1 MVELATVV
9 PRVDDRDWSGLTLGE
24 MIRQIEVE
32 GYLLIPDLLSEE
44 QIARLKE
51 QVSTLETG
59 GMDYSEHQRTAGDV
73 MFLGG
78 EITELAAHPVIIPF
92 LRSLLGEDIICT
104 SGAYA
109 RSEPGHPGMVLH
121 TDSGGDGAPS
131 EAVRVLYYLTDLTPE
146 TSPFRVLPRSN
157 LSMHSGG
164 NPFKRYLEHPDE
176 VMVTAKAGSAVL
188 INIKVFHGN
197 YPNKSDPVREM
208 IAYMYRPGWCGPGKH
223 MEPWDPDKLWPS
235 CRRTSGSCSAT
246 LTPTTTISLE
256 VTGPPAWPTTRPESV
271 LTAGTGD
278 RTSATSCPTSTRTGQ
293 LMP

>member
-1 MVELATVV
+1 MVELSTVI

-24 MIRQIEVE
+24 RIRQMEVE

-44 QIARLKE
+44 QIASLKA
-51 QVSTLETG
+51 QVATLQTTG
-59 GMDYSEHQRTAGDV
+59 ADYSEHQRTAGDV

-78 EITELAAHPVIIPF
+78 EITELAAHPVIVPF

-121 TDSGGDGAPS
+121 TDSGEQGAPR

-157 LSMHSGG
+157 LSMHAAA

-197 YPNKSDPVREM
+197 YPNKSDQVREM
-208 IAYMYRPGWCGPGKH
+208 IAYMYRPGWDGPGKH
-223 MEPWDPDKLWPS
+223 IDPWDPDRLAKQ
-235 CRRTSGSCSAT
+235 
-246 LTPTTTISLE
+246 
-256 VTGPPAWPTTRPESV
+256 PPHVRELFGDPNTHYDDFHRGNRPPGMAHDALGLSP
-271 LTAGTGD
+271 LRWD
-278 RTSATSCPTSTRTGQ
+278 RT
-293 LMP
+293 

>member
-1 MVELATVV
+1 MVELPTVV

-24 MIRQIEVE
+24 RVRQIEVE
-32 GYLLIPDLLSEE
+32 GYLLVPDLLTEE

-51 QVSTLETG
+51 QVATLQTG

-92 LRSLLGEDIICT
+92 LTSLLGEDIICM

-121 TDSGGDGAPS
+121 TDYDGDSAPI

-146 TSPFRVLPRSN
+146 TSPFRVIPRSH
-157 LSMHSGG
+157 LSMHSDG

-176 VMVTAKAGSAVL
+176 VMVNAKAGSAVL
-188 INIKVFHGN
+188 INFKVFHAN
-197 YPNKSDPVREM
+197 YPNKSSQAREM
-208 IAYMYRPGWCGPGKH
+208 IAYMYRPAWCGPGTH
-223 MEPWDPDKLWPS
+223 TDPWDPDKLAKLPPHVMELFGDPNTHYDDFS
-235 CRRTSGSCSAT
+235 RGNRPPGMAHDA
-246 LTPTTTISLE
+246 PGIS
-256 VTGPPAWPTTRPESV
+256 PHRW
-271 LTAGTGD
+271 D
-278 RTSATSCPTSTRTGQ
+278 RTQQPNATSP
-293 LMP
+293 

>member
-1 MVELATVV
+1 MVELSTVV
-9 PRVDDRDWSGLTLGE
+9 PRVDDRDWSGLNLGE

-197 YPNKSDPVREM
+197 YPKNSDQVREM

-223 MEPWDPDKLWPS
+223 MEPWDPDKLADLPPHVRELFGDPNTHYDDFS
-235 CRRTSGSCSAT
+235 RGNRPPGMAHNA
-246 LTPTTTISLE
+246 PGIS
-256 VTGPPAWPTTRPESV
+256 PHRW
-271 LTAGTGD
+271 D
-278 RTSATSCPTSTRTGQ
+278 RT
-293 LMP
+293 